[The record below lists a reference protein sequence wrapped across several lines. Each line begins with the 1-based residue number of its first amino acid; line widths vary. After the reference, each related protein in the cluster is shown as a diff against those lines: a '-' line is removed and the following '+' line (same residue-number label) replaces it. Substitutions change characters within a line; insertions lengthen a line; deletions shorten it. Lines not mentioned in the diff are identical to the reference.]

1 MRDLTKFLV
10 DDDSPSRLVTRC
22 SDGRNLSVNRP
33 PNFPRGGHR
42 LESDQPVIAK
52 EKSAQPVCKKGKD
65 AQPGCKKGKDVL
77 SFKGKGKGE
86 DAWKGKSKSN
96 IDSTITHP
104 YGKSM

>member
-10 DDDSPSRLVTRC
+10 DDDSPSRLVPRC

-33 PNFPRGGHR
+33 INFPRGGHR

-65 AQPGCKKGKDVL
+65 AQPGCKKGKDAL

-96 IDSTITHP
+96 IDCTITHP